1 MKRIGAVEW
10 NDADEL
16 YLLRRLLNS
25 FCRPFFVLTN
35 INVRTFFS
43 SITRLSEI
51 DSDKDIAWTDLAQTW
66 PRASVRSHQWLRA
79 KWKRLKSTLKSSEDL
94 SLKGDYLLL
103 SIGND
108 FKHLVYI
115 VNQLIGYLNFL
126 GLEICHE
133 LITRSDNLMGSSAST
148 DVYIDNCPSNS
159 IGNILS
165 EVGIAPAAAIS
176 APGVRECRE
185 TSSVV
190 LSLPCNKSANFHS

>member
-25 FCRPFFVLTN
+25 FCRPSFVLTN

-108 FKHLVYI
+108 FKHLV
-115 VNQLIGYLNFL
+115 
-126 GLEICHE
+126 
-133 LITRSDNLMGSSAST
+133 
-148 DVYIDNCPSNS
+148 
-159 IGNILS
+159 
-165 EVGIAPAAAIS
+165 
-176 APGVRECRE
+176 
-185 TSSVV
+185 
-190 LSLPCNKSANFHS
+190 